1 MNKQTTITALL
12 ALVALTG
19 WAQLNKTAEVKADS
33 LQLFVQAGDSCMRHY
48 NTFEAL
54 KYYQQAY
61 NLAKNRSQGRAV
73 DNLELPLEHLEELPE
88 EKHKSKK
95 NLYNLQELWK
105 ENLQGPL
112 HTKYDH
118 TESSENL
125 P

>member
-88 EKHKSKK
+88 EK
-95 NLYNLQELWK
+95 QEEIIERLK
-105 ENLQGPL
+105 HSAEQSAIVDCMVQMKLA
-112 HTKYDH
+112 D
-118 TESSENL
+118 
-125 P
+125 